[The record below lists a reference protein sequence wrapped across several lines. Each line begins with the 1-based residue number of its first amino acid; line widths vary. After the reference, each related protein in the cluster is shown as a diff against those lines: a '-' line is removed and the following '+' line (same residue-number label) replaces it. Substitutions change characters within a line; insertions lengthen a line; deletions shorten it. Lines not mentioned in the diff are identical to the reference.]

1 MHHYDSS
8 FGPFL
13 RQARTDLRDDIYT
26 KTAMEFA
33 AKNNA
38 DECLELMEAHE
49 AALAAKAG
57 GGQAAA
63 V

>member
-1 MHHYDSS
+1 M
-8 FGPFL
+8 